1 MFTTRMSPKMSE
13 KPLATMNSH
22 PAKVRPFSSVMT
34 KSCQSSMAE
43 PLEVVRQLPPI
54 SGGGS
59 AMTTT

>member
-22 PAKVRPFSSVMT
+22 PANVRPFSRVTT
-34 KSCQSSMAE
+34 KLSQSSIAE
-43 PLEVVRQLPPI
+43 PLDVVRQLPPI

-59 AMTTT
+59 AMTTM